1 MALNYQK
8 QDRKCFLNDAQFSQ
22 NGGCGYVLKPE
33 YLTRPNPN
41 YSPLVIPSN
50 VELNSRLLYLT
61 IISGQ
66 HIPKGNKDGIA
77 APYVKARIFG
87 HKDEDDTNQLTT
99 VVSKNGFNPFWN
111 ETFHFFVKAPDLAF
125 LQLTVKDKQN
135 LGEKLREKKTKDPDL
150 GSFVCP
156 INLLH
161 QGKPSMVVST
171 YAYNAS
177 SVIIVTNFRA

>member
-41 YSPLVIPSN
+41 YSPIKIPSN
-50 VELNSRLLYLT
+50 IELRPKLLYVT

-66 HIPKGNKDGIA
+66 HIPKGNKDGIT
-77 APYVKARIFG
+77 APYVKINILG
-87 HKDEDDTNQLTT
+87 HYDEKETRQLTT

-111 ETFHFFVKAPDLAF
+111 ETFHFFIKAPDLAF

-135 LGEKLREKKTKDPDL
+135 LGVKLREKTTSDPDL

-161 QGKPSMVVST
+161 QGSNNSD
-171 YAYNAS
+171 N
-177 SVIIVTNFRA
+177 

>member
-1 MALNYQK
+1 MRLFLFSVALNYQK

-41 YSPLVIPSN
+41 YSPLKIPSN
-50 VELNSRLLYLT
+50 IELNPRLLYIT

-66 HIPKGNKDGIA
+66 HIPKGNKDSIA
-77 APYVKARIFG
+77 APYVKLKILG
-87 HKDEDDTNQLTT
+87 HNDEKETRQLSTI
-99 VVSKNGFNPFWN
+99 VSKNGFNPFWN
-111 ETFHFFVKAPDLAF
+111 ETFYFFIKAPDLAF

-135 LGEKLREKKTKDPDL
+135 LSVRIREKIKSDPDV

-161 QGKPSMVVST
+161 QGKSKIG
-171 YAYNAS
+171 NCL
-177 SVIIVTNFRA
+177 IK